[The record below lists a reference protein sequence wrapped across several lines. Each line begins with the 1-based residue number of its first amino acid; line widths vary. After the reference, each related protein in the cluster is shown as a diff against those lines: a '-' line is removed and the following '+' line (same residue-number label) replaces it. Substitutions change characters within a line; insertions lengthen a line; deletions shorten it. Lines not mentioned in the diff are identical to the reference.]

1 MSGAGTQAVAWLLG
15 VAGASRTILEVVVPY
30 SRRSMIDWAGS
41 EPEQF
46 VSQET
51 ALIMAKA
58 AYRRALE
65 LQEDG
70 SPVVGLAC
78 TAAIASDRP
87 KRGQH
92 RAYVATWDDAGWT
105 SYSLQLAKGHRDRAG
120 EEELV
125 SKLVVRALARACG
138 IGLDAQVEN
147 EPDLTSAE
155 VIHVNQ
161 GAHQSPLEGLLS
173 GAAGSVTVDADG
185 RMAVDSPIR
194 APLLPGSFNPLH
206 HGHEE
211 LARAASRLLGAQIV
225 YELSVTNV
233 DKPSLGE
240 KQISERLAQ
249 FLGKARVVLTRA
261 ETYLLKARLF
271 PGCTFVI
278 GWDTALRLVAPRYYG
293 GNQAAMLTALAE
305 IRAAGCSFL
314 VAGREV
320 NGVFRT
326 LEQVPIP
333 AGFLPMFTSLPEETF
348 RWDISSTQ
356 LRGDSA

>member
-1 MSGAGTQAVAWLLG
+1 MKALHQVILQIHDAPHQGVLAVSGAGTQAVAWLLG

-125 SKLVVRALARACG
+125 SKLVVRALAAGVRDWPRRTSGERAGPHFRRSHPCQPRRASEP
-138 IGLDAQVEN
+138 IGG
-147 EPDLTSAE
+147 P
-155 VIHVNQ
+155 VIR
-161 GAHQSPLEGLLS
+161 G
-173 GAAGSVTVDADG
+173 G
-185 RMAVDSPIR
+185 RFR
-194 APLLPGSFNPLH
+194 
-206 HGHEE
+206 
-211 LARAASRLLGAQIV
+211 
-225 YELSVTNV
+225 
-233 DKPSLGE
+233 
-240 KQISERLAQ
+240 
-249 FLGKARVVLTRA
+249 
-261 ETYLLKARLF
+261 
-271 PGCTFVI
+271 
-278 GWDTALRLVAPRYYG
+278 YG
-293 GNQAAMLTALAE
+293 G
-305 IRAAGCSFL
+305 R
-314 VAGREV
+314 
-320 NGVFRT
+320 
-326 LEQVPIP
+326 
-333 AGFLPMFTSLPEETF
+333 
-348 RWDISSTQ
+348 
-356 LRGDSA
+356 